1 MSKGAAES
9 DEAVL
14 AALDG
19 IVRMQGSIRR
29 DVVGICTETGLVFLR
44 VYYRNLPEHVAR
56 RLSEIQPG
64 TVEQIP
70 SVTAPPRSPEKQ
82 RAIGALVAS
91 DAAFAQAIRAAN
103 VYRGKLGYPLLGPD
117 GTPEQEEVEV

>member
-1 MSKGAAES
+1 MSKDTAGS
-9 DEAVL
+9 DESIL
-14 AALDG
+14 EALDG

-29 DVVGICTETGLVFLR
+29 STVSICVETGLVFLR
-44 VYYRNLPEHVAR
+44 VYYKSLPEHIAR
-56 RLSEIQPG
+56 RLTEIKPD

-82 RAIGALVAS
+82 QAIGALVAS

-103 VYRGKLGYPLLGPD
+103 IYRGKLGYPLLGPG

>member
-1 MSKGAAES
+1 MSKGAAGS

-44 VYYRNLPEHVAR
+44 IYYRNLPEHVAR

-70 SVTAPPRSPEKQ
+70 SVKIG
-82 RAIGALVAS
+82 RASCRERV
-91 DAAFAQAIRAAN
+91 
-103 VYRGKLGYPLLGPD
+103 
-117 GTPEQEEVEV
+117 